1 MRAII
6 KPKRT
11 AIKVLL
17 FSALIADEPIFAYA
31 FEGKRYDCGSKL
43 GYLEANVEFALK
55 HPQLGRKFADYL
67 RRRVAEGL
75 EPL

>member
-1 MRAII
+1 MIANLFL
-6 KPKRT
+6 PC
-11 AIKVLL
+11 AQGVEALL
-17 FSALIADEPIFAYA
+17 ADEPIFAYA

-75 EPL
+75 EHL